1 MSLYDLYSHGGLYP
15 IPKEQC
21 RLPPYNAIDEAKQPR
36 RSTPSRLADNCIPM
50 VQSFQVI
57 QVVQIPAVTFEWIEH
72 HPIFLVLCKH
82 PSTDASL
89 DWDDTMP
96 NHFLHHLSQSSNSPG
111 TERLFGALAIGKKV
125 KFYRFDGKV

>member
-1 MSLYDLYSHGGLYP
+1 MAASTLSLKNNVAFLHTMLLMKPNNPG
-15 IPKEQC
+15 K
-21 RLPPYNAIDEAKQPR
+21 
-36 RSTPSRLADNCIPM
+36 STPSRLADNCIPM

-57 QVVQIPAVTFEWIEH
+57 QVVQIPAVTFEWIE

-111 TERLFGALAIGKKV
+111 TERLLGALAIGKKV